1 MTEWIIRTLSDTG
14 YLGVFLLMLAENVF
28 PPIPSE
34 LIMPFAGFVAA
45 RGELNPVGV
54 VLAGVLGS
62 LAGALPWYGLGW
74 FFGGERV
81 RRLAARHGRW
91 LTVSEAEVVR
101 AEGWFQ
107 AYGRWAVL
115 LGRLVPGVRTLISV
129 PAGIARMSFGAF
141 VLWTALGTAV
151 WTALLTVAGYILAEN
166 YERVAAI
173 LDPAAKI
180 VVGVLVV
187 LYLYRLVTAWKAQR
201 T

>member
-1 MTEWIIRTLSDTG
+1 MTEWIIWTLSEMG
-14 YLGVFLLMLAENVF
+14 YLGVFLLMFAENIF

-45 RGELNPVGV
+45 RGELHPGGV
-54 VLAGVLGS
+54 VLTGMLGS
-62 LAGALPWYGLGW
+62 LAGALPWYGLGR

-91 LTVSEAEVVR
+91 LTVSEAEVAR

-129 PAGIARMSFGAF
+129 PAGIAHMSVGPFI
-141 VLWTALGTAV
+141 LWTALGTAV
-151 WTALLTVAGYILAEN
+151 WTALLTAAGYILAEN
-166 YERVAAI
+166 YERVAVI

-180 VVGVLVV
+180 VLGLLVV
-187 LYLYRLVTAWKAQR
+187 LYLYRLMTARAAGR